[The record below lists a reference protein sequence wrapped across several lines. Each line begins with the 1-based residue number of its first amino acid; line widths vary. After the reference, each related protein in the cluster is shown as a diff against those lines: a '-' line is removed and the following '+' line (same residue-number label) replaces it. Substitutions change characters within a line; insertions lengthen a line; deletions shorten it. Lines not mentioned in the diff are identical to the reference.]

1 MMIRR
6 IKKLQLLCALCLIL
20 QMVCFKWMIPF
31 HFFAVLISIVIIINQ
46 RFFKV
51 IQLQYHYYLIGL
63 YLYRLWI
70 MSYECVYL
78 MQVIYVILCL
88 YVAVML
94 ILFSFHCI
102 L

>member
-20 QMVCFKWMIPF
+20 QMACFKWMIPF
-31 HFFAVLISIVIIINQ
+31 HFFAVLISVVIIINQ